1 MAQRHQPVAF
11 MRRHGAA
18 AAWVASGGIFL
29 FVAIPL
35 GGLIASSEARE
46 STISLSDPYVL
57 QILRFTLLQAV
68 LSAVLSIA
76 FAIPIANALAR
87 RQSFAGRN
95 LLLRLFA
102 VPLGLPQLVVVLGL
116 ISVFGRQGWL
126 NSLFETFGLS
136 TLPSL

>member
-1 MAQRHQPVAF
+1 MI
-11 MRRHGAA
+11 RRRSGSA
-18 AAWVASGGIFL
+18 AAWLASLGILL
-29 FVAIPL
+29 FVAVPMS
-35 GGLIASSEARE
+35 GLIAAAEVRE

-76 FAIPIANALAR
+76 LAIPIARALAK
-87 RQSFAGRN
+87 RQEFAGRD

-102 VPLGLPQLVVVLGL
+102 VPLGLPQLVAVLGL

-126 NSLFETFGLS
+126 NSVFATI
-136 TLPSL
+136 